1 MGDDIDVAH
10 MQNANRGLAAS
21 GEQMRRS
28 RLVQFEASRLIRR
41 ISSAPSSAHTVAP
54 A

>member
-28 RLVQFEASRLIRR
+28 RLVQYEALRLIRR
-41 ISSAPSSAHTVAP
+41 IDSPSSAHTVAP